1 MPRFCFCS
9 KFARVISQSRIN
21 WKSTF
26 FPLKNYKSALLKLAQ
41 KSPQT
46 TASGSVPRSWGGPR
60 TSWRTARCPPAKCK
74 PIAPARSRATSRTS
88 LSGEQAARLRGAAR
102 EGCPPLP
109 PQKKKREHPE
119 AGSCLCKARKCS
131 TYPTYSGGTGWTR
144 SIHHISA
151 GEVRSQCWI
160 SFFVEKVQNF
170 IWSLFSTSTI
180 DFKAAGR
187 GRQK

>member
-1 MPRFCFCS
+1 MPRFCFRS

-109 PQKKKREHPE
+109 PQKKKGSIQKPAAAFARLENVQPIQHIPEGLAEHGASITSLLE
-119 AGSCLCKARKCS
+119 RCGLSAGSHFLLKRYKILF
-131 TYPTYSGGTGWTR
+131 G
-144 SIHHISA
+144 
-151 GEVRSQCWI
+151 V
-160 SFFVEKVQNF
+160 
-170 IWSLFSTSTI
+170 SL
-180 DFKAAGR
+180 ALLL
-187 GRQK
+187 